1 MIRSFMP
8 LDVFDLLVAGKALSN
23 KARTRDSF
31 SGKDARFGD
40 LANMVFGWFNP
51 RQRSSAWV
59 CTEGLALKGLTSVTH
74 RYSSRSWDVNRLM
87 VADQDHGSC
96 LKLLEHVSSAAVQQ
110 RIGRIFLSLPA
121 ESTLQKPAQ
130 ETGFLPYYSE
140 LVYCRESDGGAAAA
154 GAQANSS
161 APPGLSPRRKK
172 SDDDYR
178 LFELYLKCA
187 SHQIRRA
194 EGTTY
199 KEWQAN
205 RRRTLGQEWVFE
217 RDGEMVGWAATSA
230 GRRSGLL
237 DIPAVTREDMQGVV
251 EYGLSA
257 LGGCQQAFCLVP
269 DSDATLQRLLE
280 DRGFARVTT
289 YSALVKELLVRVVE
303 PYVMPVVAA

>member
-23 KARTRDSF
+23 KARTRESF

-59 CTEGLALKGLTSVTH
+59 STEGLALKGLASVTH

-96 LKLLEHVSSAAVQQ
+96 LKLLEHVSSAAGQQ
-110 RIGRIFLSLPA
+110 RIGRIFISLPA

-140 LVYCRESDGGAAAA
+140 LLYCRESDGAAPGPTAVPHPGCRPAARSPTTTTGSSSCISSVPHTRSAGPRGRPTRSGRPTAA
-154 GAQANSS
+154 GAWDRSGCLREMAKWW
-161 APPGLSPRRKK
+161 AGPRP
-172 SDDDYR
+172 
-178 LFELYLKCA
+178 A
-187 SHQIRRA
+187 RA
-194 EGTTY
+194 
-199 KEWQAN
+199 A
-205 RRRTLGQEWVFE
+205 
-217 RDGEMVGWAATSA
+217 D
-230 GRRSGLL
+230 SGLL

-257 LGGCQQAFCLVP
+257 LGGCQQAFCLVT

-303 PYVMPVVAA
+303 PYVMPVVPA